1 MDTNISLNRRDAI
14 KTIVSSALVC
24 ATGVNVLSNSVYA
37 MGKAEIPQGVQ
48 KVDGDVTINGIP
60 AKVGDIVSPDDVIVT
75 GKDSSVIFTFGD
87 SSCLMRA
94 NSKLTVENSEKT
106 GEKNKF
112 INALRLVDGK
122 LLSAFGKGD
131 KTVETPSAYIGIRG
145 TGLYIETDHKKTY
158 VCACYG
164 KITLRHAIYPS
175 KEENIT
181 TKHHEAAR
189 YINHVERHIA
199 PAPMINHT
207 DDELTMLEAL
217 VGRIPP
223 FTDKSGKKDGGS
235 GY

>member
-24 ATGVNVLSNSVYA
+24 ATGVNVLKNSVYA
-37 MGKAEIPQGVQ
+37 MGKAEIPQGIQ
-48 KVDGDVTINGIP
+48 KIEGDVTINGIP

-94 NSKLTVENSEKT
+94 NSKLTVESSEKT
-106 GEKNKF
+106 GDKNKF
-112 INALRLVDGK
+112 INALRLIDGK

-131 KTVETPSAYIGIRG
+131 KTVQTPSAYIGIRG
-145 TGLYIETDHKKTY
+145 TGLYVETDHKKTY

-175 KEENIT
+175 KEEKLT
-181 TKHHEAAR
+181 TKHHESAR
-189 YINHVERHIA
+189 YINQVEGDIS
-199 PAPMINHT
+199 PAPMLNHT
-207 DDELTMLEAL
+207 DAELTMLEAL
-217 VGRIPP
+217 VGRKPP
-223 FTDKSGKKDGGS
+223 FLNNDEKKDGGS